1 MHLCQQNVSLDAWFA
16 TSKILHEK
24 CDINSAL
31 NIVFQVLKDWKYG
44 EKKLKHWI
52 KSEKKIKSV
61 EKIDNHI
68 KEKKNIFENY
78 ETGFTMIIFL
88 DARVLTLLLKT
99 RSFTICTHT
108 PARPNTYTH
117 SNSHTVRLHTHSQA
131 CMLMVTHAPLCMCG
145 HIPQVALG
153 I

>member
-68 KEKKNIFENY
+68 KEKKIFWKLWNRIY
-78 ETGFTMIIFL
+78 HDNFPWRPSSYT
-88 DARVLTLLLKT
+88 
-99 RSFTICTHT
+99 SF
-108 PARPNTYTH
+108 
-117 SNSHTVRLHTHSQA
+117 
-131 CMLMVTHAPLCMCG
+131 
-145 HIPQVALG
+145 
-153 I
+153 